1 MECRL
6 PDITVH
12 YEAFGEGRPLIVL
25 PGWPDDGR
33 VPADYLEPVFEGRAG
48 WRRIY
53 LDLPGRGLTRGE
65 PWITSND
72 DVLRILL
79 DVIDRI
85 VPAERFV
92 LAGHSAGAYLAR
104 AVLAR
109 RSIMVDGLLQVVPVV
124 DPNET
129 DEMHPE
135 RVIIQSDPTLVDR
148 MEAELGH
155 ERAAAFARTMV
166 VQDADIYDRFKALL
180 PGIDRRDQAFLDC
193 LDENVS
199 FSVDP
204 PPAPFVRP
212 ALFVLG
218 RQDPVVGYRTALDLM
233 DHYPRATIAVLDRA
247 GHVLPWE
254 QPAVFKALVMDWLD
268 RVEEWSPGTHAPV

>member
-12 YEAFGEGRPLIVL
+12 YEVFGDGRPLVVL
-25 PGWPDDGR
+25 PGWPDGGR

-72 DVLRILL
+72 QILQVIL
-79 DVIDRI
+79 DVISRI
-85 VPAERFV
+85 SPDERFV
-92 LAGHSAGAYLAR
+92 IAGHSAGAYLAR

-109 RSIMVDGLLQVVPVV
+109 RSAMIDGLLQVVPVI

-129 DEMHPE
+129 DEMHPD
-135 RVIIQSDPTLVDR
+135 RVTIVSDAALVAR
-148 MEAELGH
+148 MVAELGP
-155 ERAAAFARTMV
+155 ERAAFLVRAMV
-166 VQDADIYDRFKALL
+166 VQDAGLYDRYKAL
-180 PGIDRRDQAFLDC
+180 FLDIDPSDQDFLDR

-204 PPAPFVRP
+204 PSAPFDRP

-218 RQDPVVGYRTALDLM
+218 RQDAVVGYRTALDLM
-233 DHYPRATIAVLDRA
+233 DHYPRATVAVLDRA
-247 GHVLPWE
+247 GHALPWE
-254 QPAVFKALVMDWLD
+254 QPAVFKALILDWLD
-268 RVEEWSPGTHAPV
+268 RVEGDSPGNARV